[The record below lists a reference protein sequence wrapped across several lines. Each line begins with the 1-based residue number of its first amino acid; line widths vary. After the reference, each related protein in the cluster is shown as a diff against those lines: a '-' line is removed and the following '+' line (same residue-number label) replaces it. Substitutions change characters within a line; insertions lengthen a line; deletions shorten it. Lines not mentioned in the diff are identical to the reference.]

1 MNKTENKGATLAYT
15 LIFFVLIFAMC
26 ALITTTILAQ
36 NTYSDSYAKTSEIS
50 RDINQIGDLFC
61 DVSGDYYID
70 GVSNA
75 QNSPFA
81 LALLRAE
88 IEITEYDD
96 YWTASKN
103 LNTYKLKFSTNA
115 AIRTIYIFNE
125 NTLYLSVSI
134 DISKNK
140 VLTFNK
146 GIQS

>member
-1 MNKTENKGATLAYT
+1 MSKIGNKGATLAYT
-15 LIFFVLIFAMC
+15 LILFVLIFAIC
-26 ALITTTILAQ
+26 ALITTIVLAQ

-50 RDINQIGDLFC
+50 RDVNQIGDLFC
-61 DVSGDYYID
+61 DVSGDYFFD

-88 IEITEYDD
+88 IIITEYDD

-103 LNTYKLKFSTNA
+103 LNSYQLIFSTNA
-115 AIRTIYIFNE
+115 SIRTMNIFNE
-125 NTLYLSVSI
+125 NILYLSVSI

-140 VLTFNK
+140 ILAFNK
-146 GIQS
+146 GTKS